1 MSEKSNKFSNG
12 KKEIKKGR
20 ERKEKDQLLAA
31 DRIRR
36 YKYFSTSN
44 DLLKQ
49 WKCVCM
55 KGLLISF
62 IYHARKNFGVRHAF
76 QSMLSLG

>member
-12 KKEIKKGR
+12 EKEIKKGR

-36 YKYFSTSN
+36 CKYFSTSN

-62 IYHARKNFGVRHAF
+62 IYHPRKHFGVRHAF